1 MEDSQRENVATYMAS
16 SGEAQTPSV
25 NSGSLN
31 SSPAPPC
38 SIEDSLSFVIVDG
51 HGELTS
57 SPQQSTLQSWVAHP
71 CGKMRSSVS
80 SDASLNTGLQK
91 LQDRPTS
98 THKLAYEQSL
108 LVKRYP
114 TEERKIYVDD
124 DLNQKI
130 EKHEKLI
137 QTVS

>member
-1 MEDSQRENVATYMAS
+1 MEDSQWGNVATNMAS

-31 SSPAPPC
+31 SSPASPC

-51 HGELTS
+51 CELTS